1 MPKLLNDKEITDL
14 HLKGKSFGGPVPMAR
29 DLDDSE
35 SQAIAKA
42 LADTARANAAVMRQ
56 LDELGKRVGELQKE
70 FSETMT
76 IQVYV
81 MEQMAAKLEA
91 IGNKIPTAYD
101 LVTSRGVD
109 GKISRVK
116 MVPILAPRK

>member
-91 IGNKIPTAYD
+91 IGNKMPTAYD

-116 MVPILAPRK
+116 MVPTPKK